1 MKIEEAINILEDGD
15 WWEELGEWYIDVNT
29 EYDRLHEAVDMAIA
43 ALKEKKEA
51 EKNEPLTMEEICDM
65 ETGPIYVV
73 PLNPNYCKYWKEW
86 CAWDSNEKNA
96 FVPGNAYKTWDI
108 EDYGKEWIAYLRE
121 PEEVNRG

>member
-1 MKIEEAINILEDGD
+1 MNIEEAISYLEIERDTIKSMP
-15 WWEELGEWYIDVNT
+15 EEFCMPYKINLATALDIVI
-29 EYDRLHEAVDMAIA
+29 EA
-43 ALKEKKEA
+43 LEEKKEA